1 MYQDCSHY
9 QRTLL
14 FMFKAK
20 GNHPHSSTSGVSAM
34 DAKQT
39 NYLVTKILKERIK
52 RRNPRAYIV
61 CYECR
66 INGLQQV
73 VKKTEVRDH

>member
-20 GNHPHSSTSGVSAM
+20 GNHPHSCTSGVSAM

-39 NYLVTKILKERIK
+39 NYLVTQKF
-52 RRNPRAYIV
+52 
-61 CYECR
+61 
-66 INGLQQV
+66 
-73 VKKTEVRDH
+73 